1 MTMNV
6 LLPQKVIPLSD
17 LDIHGNIQPSGRMST
32 SAQNEVTANFGPFV
46 DNTLPVTDP
55 GNIK

>member
-1 MTMNV
+1 M
-6 LLPQKVIPLSD
+6 PD

-32 SAQNEVTANFGPFV
+32 SAQNEVPANSAPFLE
-46 DNTLPVTDP
+46 NTLPVTEP